1 MLVSPE
7 QFLDRSDSAAK
18 VLEHARLLLR
28 LSHRYEA
35 LAPAGLG
42 HVSRVA
48 NFKQGKVV
56 IHADHGAAAAKLR
69 QFSQSLR
76 DGFLKDGLEC
86 KGIEIKVQPLE
97 ISSQSI
103 PSTQKPL
110 TAKAGAALQATA
122 GTLPKDSPLRNA
134 LERLLASA
142 ARRD

>member
-1 MLVSPE
+1 
-7 QFLDRSDSAAK
+7 
-18 VLEHARLLLR
+18 
-28 LSHRYEA
+28 
-35 LAPAGLG
+35 AGLG

-69 QFSQSLR
+69 QFAQSLR

-97 ISSQSI
+97 IPDQSMA
-103 PSTQKPL
+103 STQKPL
-110 TAKAGAALQATA
+110 SAKAGEALTATA
-122 GTLPKDSPLRNA
+122 SHLPKDSPLRTA
-134 LERLLASA
+134 LEHLLDRA